1 MVGRLAIV
9 PPRFGD
15 TVVGGSEAV
24 SRETALGLAS
34 RGWDVE
40 VLTTTALDHYAWGND
55 LPEGEEEV
63 GGLRVRRFRMV
74 HHGGRAGEAIQ
85 RRLTAGIMPSLDE
98 QITWL
103 SWRFQVP
110 GLYHHLLR
118 YADSYDAVVFS
129 PYLFWTT
136 TVCMPA
142 VAEKAVVVPCLHDEV
157 YARLDVI
164 RPVVADAAS
173 VWFLSEPE
181 HLLAHRLGPVAP
193 RHTVTGSGVAV
204 PQGYDPDG
212 FVARHRLRRPFLLYA
227 GRRERDK
234 GWDALVDMFAVAV
247 REVGV
252 DMDLVTFGVGE
263 VDPPASI
270 ADRVIDLGFLP
281 DEERDSA
288 FAAATAY
295 AQPSRMESFSR
306 TVMEAWLAGSPVLS
320 VAGSEVV
327 NWHIERSGG
336 GLTYSDGFELG
347 EALHWVAANPNGRA
361 EMAAAGRR
369 YVLDNCTW
377 PVVLDRMEA
386 DLRAWT

>member
-24 SRETALGLAS
+24 SRETAYGLAA

-40 VLTTTALDHYAWGND
+40 VLTTTALDHYRWGND
-55 LPEGEEEV
+55 LPEGREEIR
-63 GGLRVRRFRMV
+63 GLPVQRFRMV
-74 HHGGRAGEAIQ
+74 HHGGRAGMRAQLEMQ
-85 RRLTAGIMPSLDE
+85 DGIVPSLDA
-98 QITWL
+98 QITWM

-118 YADSYDAVVFS
+118 HTDRYDAVIFS
-129 PYLFWTT
+129 PYMFWTT

-157 YARLDVI
+157 YARLDVV
-164 RPVVADAAS
+164 RPVLADPAS

-181 HLLAHRLGPVAP
+181 HLLAHRLGPVAS
-193 RHTVTGSGVAV
+193 RHTITGSGVEV
-204 PQGYDPDG
+204 PDGYDPEG
-212 FVARHRLRRPFLLYA
+212 FIARHGLVRPFLLYA
-227 GRRERDK
+227 GRREVDK
-234 GWDALVDMFAVAV
+234 GWNDLVDMFALAV
-247 REVGV
+247 REQAL
-252 DMDLVTFGVGE
+252 DMDLVTFGVGA
-263 VDPPASI
+263 VDPPPEI
-270 ADRVIDLGFLP
+270 AGRVIDLGFLP

-306 TVMEAWLAGSPVLS
+306 TVMESWLAGTPVLC

-327 NWHIERSGG
+327 AWHCERSGG
-336 GLTYSDGFELG
+336 GRTFANGHELG
-347 EALHWVAANPNGRA
+347 EALRWALDEPTAAADMA
-361 EMAAAGRR
+361 EAGRR

-386 DLRAWT
+386 DLRGWI